1 MEVKQK
7 QSAHCNKSAAESSLQ
22 QLNIRTIPISQIKCA
37 AYNPR
42 KEFTKAELKS
52 FEADLD
58 RFSCIEPLIWN
69 ERTGNLVGGHKRFSW
84 LEKRGVK
91 KIKVNVVNL
100 SENEEKLLN
109 LALNRQGEGLWDWG
123 KLDLMIEE
131 IKLDELD
138 LGLTGFE
145 IQLEKEDF
153 ELEYPDPKVKKKIV
167 IKLVCK
173 RTNKEAIEAELGK
186 IAKIYPG
193 THYYIDV

>member
-7 QSAHCNKSAAESSLQ
+7 QSAHRNKSAAESSLQ

-69 ERTGNLVGGHKRFSW
+69 EHTGNLVGGHKRLNW
-84 LEKRGVK
+84 LKKRGVK

-109 LALNRQGEGLWDWG
+109 LALNRQGQGLWDWAE
-123 KLDLMIEE
+123 LDLVIEE
-131 IKLDELD
+131 IELGDLD
-138 LGLTGFE
+138 LELTGFE
-145 IQLEKEDF
+145 MS
-153 ELEYPDPKVKKKIV
+153 ELKLGFNKGMSIKQDGKIV
-167 IKLVCK
+167 DDKGM
-173 RTNKEAIEAELGK
+173 EIEHKCPRCGYEW
-186 IAKIYPG
+186 
-193 THYYIDV
+193 